1 MLLKSL
7 SFKFFFIL
15 FLFPILVNSTNLPDA
30 IPKPEIQKEKYNDLF
45 VEIKKQNWQIAK
57 SIAYDYGI
65 NNIHTYVEWLD
76 ITRPGSKKSFKYLKN
91 FLKKIQIGQK
101 KLKLKKKLNRLFQYQ
116 VILKKY

>member
-15 FLFPILVNSTNLPDA
+15 FLYPILVNSTNLPDA

-57 SIAYDYGI
+57 SIASDYGI
-65 NNIHTYVEWLD
+65 NSIHTYVEWLD

-91 FLKKIQIGQK
+91 FLKKNPNWPKELEI
-101 KLKLKKKLNRLFQYQ
+101 KKKLNLLFQ
-116 VILKKY
+116 